1 MTNFNQF
8 EERVAQVKSEIFGEI
23 DRLVE
28 EMKESGDVEK
38 FYEKGVKSAGG
49 RLRKNLQ
56 LIRKAIHHPTNRTK
70 MASIQDAAKEL
81 RSNI

>member
-1 MTNFNQF
+1 MENFNQF
-8 EERVAQVKSEIFGEI
+8 EQRVALVKSEIFGEI

-28 EMKESGDVEK
+28 TMKDSGDIEK

-56 LIRKAIHHPTNRTK
+56 LIRKSIHHPTTRTR
-70 MASIQDAAKEL
+70 MASIQDAAKKL
-81 RSNI
+81 RASI

>member
-1 MTNFNQF
+1 MKNFNQF
-8 EERVAQVKSEIFGEI
+8 EERVALVKSEVFGEI

-28 EMKESGDVEK
+28 EMKVSGDVEK
-38 FYEKGVKSAGG
+38 FYEKGVNSAGG

-56 LIRKAIHHPTNRTK
+56 LIRKAINHPTNRTR

>member
-1 MTNFNQF
+1 MENFNQF
-8 EERVAQVKSEIFGEI
+8 EQRVNLVKFEIFGEI
-23 DRLVE
+23 ERLVE
-28 EMKESGDVEK
+28 EMKESGDLEK
-38 FYEKGVKSAGG
+38 FYDKGVKSAGG

-56 LIRKAIHHPTNRTK
+56 LIRKSIHHPTTRTK